1 MKKTLLLSIVTI
13 FVFLFNSCD
22 QTTIRTINKTYTN
35 TVYLSNDTSKG
46 SFTVFVNAE
55 LPICFHDKA
64 ILNSIYQNLNSQLF
78 GEEFAAISVDSVVNA
93 FADDKIAEY
102 LRVNQP
108 MVSDMT
114 ADIDSGLFNF
124 LEIEGFSLLNNEK
137 IYSYGINKNVYL
149 GGKNRVYSTYYH
161 NFDLKTGNRI
171 LEKDLFINDYEEDLI
186 EAIKHKLI
194 QQIKLYKPEITSL
207 KETGYIE
214 GKIKPNGNFYITDE
228 GVINYIFNPYEIA
241 PYSYGQ
247 TEISLTFAELS
258 NILKNRSILTR

>member
-1 MKKTLLLSIVTI
+1 MKKAILLSIITVS
-13 FVFLFNSCD
+13 VFLFNSCD

-64 ILNSIYQNLNSQLF
+64 ILNSIYTNLNSQLF
-78 GEEFAAISVDSVVNA
+78 GEEFAEMSVDSVVNA
-93 FADDKIAEY
+93 FANDKIAEY
-102 LRVNQP
+102 MRVNQP
-108 MVSDMT
+108 LIADMPT
-114 ADIDSGLFNF
+114 DIDSGLFNF
-124 LEIEGFSLLNNEK
+124 LEIEGFSLLNNQK

-171 LEKDLFINDYEEDLI
+171 LEKDLFVNNYEEQLGEI
-186 EAIKHKLI
+186 IKQKLF

-214 GKIKPNGNFYITDE
+214 SKIKPNGNFYITDE
-228 GVINYIFNPYEIA
+228 GIMNYIFNPYEIA